1 MKQSKTIP
9 VTAIFDIGK
18 TNKKFV
24 LFDEHYSI
32 IQKQQTTLDQVEDED
47 GDPCDDLRQLEYWV
61 RNKLQDALKNKNISI
76 EALNFSTYGASLV
89 HLDKKGKAIP
99 PLYNYLKSY
108 PEELRDE
115 FYDTYGGRE
124 EFALKT
130 ASPPMGM
137 LNSGLQLYWLKK
149 ERPKKFKKINRTLH
163 FPQYLS
169 YLITNREVAE
179 QTSIG
184 CHTSLWNY
192 EKEEYHHWLEQEDLL
207 DLLPPIRPVS
217 TTFDISYAES
227 SFKTGIGIHDSSA
240 ALAPY
245 LFASDDS
252 FMLVSTGTWSITLN
266 PFNKESLT
274 YDELKRDCLCYL
286 DVYGNQVKASRLFLG
301 NEYMHHTKKL
311 SRHFGLEHRKGAVDL
326 NPALLKKLSHNASSA
341 KKIKLE
347 TAHSSGPFP
356 QDEAGSW
363 QVDQFASYKEAYH
376 QLMLDLVSIQVESI
390 KLAQGSN
397 GIDKLIITG
406 GFSQN
411 DFFVTL
417 LASFLPD
424 KEIYTASVPHASAL
438 GAALVMDMAGEK
450 HDDQINWDE
459 LLGLKRHEP
468 RKDLGVGQYTW
479 KKSVATQLES

>member
-1 MKQSKTIP
+1 MKQSKAIP

-32 IQKQQTTLDQVEDED
+32 VQKQQTTLDQSEDED
-47 GDPCDDLRQLEYWV
+47 GDPCEDLRQLEFWIQS
-61 RNKLQDALKNKNISI
+61 KLQDTRKNTSI
-76 EALNFSTYGASLV
+76 EINALNFSTYGASLV
-89 HLDKKGKAIP
+89 HLDEEGKAIP
-99 PLYNYLKSY
+99 PLYDYLKSY
-108 PEELRDE
+108 PEKLLNK
-115 FYDTYGGRE
+115 FYEAYGGRE
-124 EFALKT
+124 GFALRT

-137 LNSGLQLYWLKK
+137 LNSGLQLYWLKHK
-149 ERPKKFKKINRTLH
+149 HPGKFRKVNRTLH

-169 YLITNREVAE
+169 YLITGECVAE

-184 CHTSLWNY
+184 CHTALWDYKKND
-192 EKEEYHHWLEQEDLL
+192 YHHWLEQENLL
-207 DLLPPIRPVS
+207 DLLPPILPVS
-217 TTFDISYAES
+217 TTFDSHFRDH

-245 LFASDDS
+245 LFASDNA

-266 PFNKESLT
+266 PFNKEPLT
-274 YDELKRDCLCYL
+274 FKELQRDCLCYL

-301 NEYMHHTKKL
+301 NEYMHQTKKL
-311 SRHFGLEHRKGAVDL
+311 SRHFGLQHRKGAVDL
-326 NPALLKKLSHNASSA
+326 DTDVLNKLCLDESPA
-341 KKIKLE
+341 KKVKLE

-356 QDEAGSW
+356 QEKAGNW

-390 KLAQGSN
+390 TLAQGSN
-397 GIDKLIITG
+397 EIDKLIITG

-417 LASFLPD
+417 LASFLPN
-424 KEIYTASVPHASAL
+424 KKVYTASVPHASAL
-438 GAALVMDMAGEK
+438 GAAMVMNKADEEQYND
-450 HDDQINWDE
+450 HINWDE
-459 LLGLKRHEP
+459 LLGLTLHQP
-468 RKDLGVGQYTW
+468 RGNLNVEQYTW
-479 KKSVATQLES
+479 KKSVES